1 MSVAGASAPSSP
13 SSRQSRAGP
22 LWGNSPLKRGAG
34 LRAQC
39 HQPPCPRL
47 AGAHQ
52 LLLVLRT
59 PSRHA
64 PVNVQCRSAGGLP
77 KNGHQ
82 EPADFAAF
90 SFGRSLWWLLSIVMC
105 NHRAPAFAPSR
116 YIVHYHMYVIS
127 VPVGVPMQQRGRAKR
142 VRIGYSVG
150 YQPQVCE
157 AIQHSRGANMDGP
170 DDSRRHPPDLAES
183 RKSRAP
189 VVATP
194 PPHLR
199 TS

>member
-34 LRAQC
+34 
-39 HQPPCPRL
+39 PPCTVPPATVSE
-47 AGAHQ
+47 AG
-52 LLLVLRT
+52 
-59 PSRHA
+59 
-64 PVNVQCRSAGGLP
+64 RSASTASRASYSVQTCARKCAMPVGRWPSQKWTSGTSRLWP
-77 KNGHQ
+77 LF
-82 EPADFAAF
+82 PSA
-90 SFGRSLWWLLSIVMC
+90 RSLWWLLSIVMC

-157 AIQHSRGANMDGP
+157 AIPTLTRGEYGWA
-170 DDSRRHPPDLAES
+170 RRQ
-183 RKSRAP
+183 
-189 VVATP
+189 P
-194 PPHLR
+194 PPSTRPGGVEKVQGPPSLPR
-199 TS
+199 RRLT